1 MPAVM
6 VLLATLLLGPI
17 MLAGASAPR
26 DAPSYS
32 TDSIVNSADYQT
44 GPLAPNTI
52 GTLFGKTLA
61 YATRALT
68 GEDITGGILPSV
80 LPGTG
85 LRILIGGLAA
95 NIFYVSPNQI
105 NFLVPSNLKPGR
117 TDFQVVLNGI
127 TGPLLPLDLAVA
139 APALFQL
146 DAQTAIATRPD
157 GSLITTVAPSHAGD
171 LIILYAT
178 GLGDTVPPISYSRL
192 ATRAALL
199 KGLADFKVLLD
210 GVPLDAGLILYA
222 GVAPGFAGLYQI
234 NLQLPSNVDATPD
247 IQIGLGT
254 ALSPAG
260 VKLPVS
266 LITP

>member
-1 MPAVM
+1 VPAAI
-6 VLLATLLLGPI
+6 VLLATLLFGP
-17 MLAGASAPR
+17 LLTAGASAPR

-44 GPLAPNTI
+44 GPLAPNAI
-52 GTLFGKTLA
+52 GSLYGKGLA
-61 YATRALT
+61 YAVRALS

-85 LRILIGGLAA
+85 LRILIGGIAA
-95 NIFYVSPNQI
+95 NIFYVSPNQV

-117 TDFQVVLNGI
+117 TDFQVVLNGL
-127 TGPLLPLDLAVA
+127 TGPLLPLDLAVVS
-139 APALFQL
+139 PALFQL
-146 DAQTAIATRPD
+146 DAQTAIAVRPD
-157 GSLITTVAPSHAGD
+157 GSLITAAAPSHAGD
-171 LIILYAT
+171 VVILYAT
-178 GLGDTVPPISYSRL
+178 GLGDTVPPITYSRL

-199 KGLADFKVLLD
+199 KGLADFNVLLD
-210 GVPLDAGLILYA
+210 GIPLDPSLILYA

-234 NLQLPSNVDATPD
+234 NLQLPNDVNATPD
-247 IQIGLGT
+247 IQIGMGT

-266 LITP
+266 LIAP